1 MLKSIDTVK
10 FAEDFVGE
18 NFLRKVKKKR
28 KRDSELSRQQ
38 KKEKL
43 KRTKQTTIRWIINKI
58 IFLLITVHKS
68 TRKGHSLCK
77 LYMCIVS
84 LREGKDLCCYLFKPC
99 SPQ

>member
-1 MLKSIDTVK
+1 MPWTEMLKSIDTVK

-43 KRTKQTTIRWIINKI
+43 KRTKQATIRWIINKI

-68 TRKGHSLCK
+68 TRKGHSLCQ
-77 LYMCIVS
+77 LYNIHRFLTRGKRFILQS
-84 LREGKDLCCYLFKPC
+84 L
-99 SPQ
+99 

>member
-18 NFLRKVKKKR
+18 NFFRKVKKNVKGTVNC
-28 KRDSELSRQQ
+28 LAN
-38 KKEKL
+38 KKEEKL

-77 LYMCIVS
+77 LNMYIVS
-84 LREGKDLCCYLFKPC
+84 LRD
-99 SPQ
+99 